1 MKKFSII
8 ILAMI
13 LCLSVMMGCGNNEP
27 DGQVND
33 AINKLNSELLNHNQ
47 ANLIQKET
55 INENGMRIYSYQSDL
70 SLEESNT
77 KGIGITFQ
85 YNENTKQFSE
95 LMLVGMKQ
103 KEAYNAVKNVIYNL
117 SLLQLSQEEKDIFQ
131 DELTKGPAQKDIA
144 GNDTNIFYVNNYE
157 VVETFND
164 QLNTS
169 SLIIR
174 TNHLNKN

>member
-1 MKKFSII
+1 M
-8 ILAMI
+8 LVMI
-13 LCLSVMMGCGNNEP
+13 LCISVLMGCGSNEP
-27 DGQVND
+27 DVQVKD
-33 AINKLNSELLNHNQ
+33 AINNLNSELSNHNQ

-55 INENGMRIYSYQSDL
+55 KNENGMEIYSYQSDL

-85 YNENTKQFSE
+85 YNESTKQFSE
-95 LMLVGMKQ
+95 MMLVGMEQ
-103 KEAYNAVKNVIYNL
+103 KDAYNTVKNVICNL
-117 SLLQLSQEEKDIFQ
+117 SLLQLSQEEKNTFQ
-131 DELTKGPAQKDIA
+131 DELNKVPAQKDIT
-144 GNDTNIFYVNNYE
+144 GNDANIFYINNYE

-174 TNHLNKN
+174 TDHLYKN

>member
-1 MKKFSII
+1 
-8 ILAMI
+8 
-13 LCLSVMMGCGNNEP
+13 
-27 DGQVND
+27 
-33 AINKLNSELLNHNQ
+33 
-47 ANLIQKET
+47 
-55 INENGMRIYSYQSDL
+55 MRIYSYQSDL